1 MKPCRSALVAFLVA
15 ATAAMPCAAQQA
27 PSTPRAL
34 PNETCAGCFAYLEFS
49 PSLEPESYA
58 VRGQAPE
65 ISASLPVASE
75 PSGRS
80 GEQAAG
86 LHITFKQ

>member
-1 MKPCRSALVAFLVA
+1 MKPYRSALVAFLVA

-27 PSTPRAL
+27 PSTPRILAD
-34 PNETCAGCFAYLEFS
+34 ETCAGCFAYLEFP

-58 VRGQAPE
+58 MRGWATE
-65 ISASLPVASE
+65 TSASLPAANE

-80 GEQAAG
+80 GEQTAG
-86 LHITFKQ
+86 LLVTSKK